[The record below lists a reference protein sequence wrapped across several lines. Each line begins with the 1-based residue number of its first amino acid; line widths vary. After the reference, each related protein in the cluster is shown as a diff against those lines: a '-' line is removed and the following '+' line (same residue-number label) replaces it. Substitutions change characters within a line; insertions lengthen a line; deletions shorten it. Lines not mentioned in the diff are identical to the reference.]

1 MRNFYTIIVLFLFCI
16 ISACNKDK
24 TNESEAIDNK
34 VSLSRKEMIAQRWQ
48 GRIDTV
54 SYAIGVDVAMRL
66 EQQFDKINYERI
78 NQAIADYYSGSKLY
92 LSDKERVE
100 AINTYNKLLA
110 PKFKMDQEKKNI
122 EEGAAFF
129 KSNKNNPG
137 IIEHKSGIQYKI
149 IKNSEGMRPN
159 QSDIVSI
166 HYIGKLIDGTK
177 FDSSYD
183 RNQPSTIPLS
193 RLIPGWSQG
202 IQLMSVGSTFQ
213 FFIPGH
219 LAYGQ
224 EVGPGGAMATLIFQ
238 VELLEVIRQAD

>member
-16 ISACNKDK
+16 ISACNNNKA
-24 TNESEAIDNK
+24 NESEAIDNK

-137 IIEHKSGIQYKI
+137 VIEHKSGIQYKI
-149 IKNSEGMRPN
+149 IKNSEGIRPN

-166 HYIGKLIDGTK
+166 HYIGKLIDATK
-177 FDSSYD
+177 FDSS
-183 RNQPSTIPLS
+183 
-193 RLIPGWSQG
+193 
-202 IQLMSVGSTFQ
+202 
-213 FFIPGH
+213 
-219 LAYGQ
+219 
-224 EVGPGGAMATLIFQ
+224 
-238 VELLEVIRQAD
+238 

>member
-183 RNQPSTIPLS
+183 RNQPSTIP
-193 RLIPGWSQG
+193 
-202 IQLMSVGSTFQ
+202 
-213 FFIPGH
+213 
-219 LAYGQ
+219 
-224 EVGPGGAMATLIFQ
+224 
-238 VELLEVIRQAD
+238 

>member
-110 PKFKMDQEKKNI
+110 PKIKMDQEKKNI

-129 KSNKNNPG
+129 KSNKKENKQIKDKN
-137 IIEHKSGIQYKI
+137 KI
-149 IKNSEGMRPN
+149 K
-159 QSDIVSI
+159 
-166 HYIGKLIDGTK
+166 
-177 FDSSYD
+177 
-183 RNQPSTIPLS
+183 
-193 RLIPGWSQG
+193 
-202 IQLMSVGSTFQ
+202 
-213 FFIPGH
+213 
-219 LAYGQ
+219 
-224 EVGPGGAMATLIFQ
+224 
-238 VELLEVIRQAD
+238 